1 MNDSAYTLHIEPSN
15 KKKPSGKFQKG
26 NIPWNK
32 GLSWEEQGIVGEE
45 ARKRKEA
52 FQKASHK
59 NGYSHKTPKSAHPV
73 IQMDDY
79 GNRLHWYESSE
90 VAARKL
96 GLHGRLIRKVCD
108 GERIHTGGFKWKWDE
123 HFLT

>member
-1 MNDSAYTLHIEPSN
+1 MNDSAYTLHLDPVRKREGRF
-15 KKKPSGKFQKG
+15 KKG

-32 GLSWEEQGIVGEE
+32 GMSWEQQGIVGEE

-52 FQKASHK
+52 FANAARKSVR
-59 NGYSHKTPKSAHPV
+59 SHKTPKNSHPV
-73 IQMDDY
+73 IQMDEY

-90 VAARKL
+90 AAARKL

-108 GERIHTGGFKWKWDE
+108 GQRLRTGGYRWRWDE
-123 HFLT
+123 RFRK

>member
-1 MNDSAYTLHIEPSN
+1 MNDSEYTLHLETAN
-15 KKKPSGKFQKG
+15 KKNKTSKFQKG

-52 FQKASHK
+52 FKKASHK
-59 NGYSHKTPKSAHPV
+59 NGYNHKTPKNSHPV

-79 GNRLHWYESSE
+79 GNRLHWYASSE

-96 GLHGRLIRKVCD
+96 GLHGRLIRRVCD
-108 GERIHTGGFKWKWDE
+108 GERQHTGGYKWCWDK

>member
-1 MNDSAYTLHIEPSN
+1 MNDSAYTLHLEPAN
-15 KKKPSGKFQKG
+15 KKNKTSKFQKG

-52 FQKASHK
+52 FKKASHK
-59 NGYSHKTPKSAHPV
+59 NGYSHKTPKNSHPV

-79 GNRLHWYESSE
+79 GNRLHWYASSE

-96 GLHGRLIRKVCD
+96 GLHGRLIRRVCD
-108 GERIHTGGFKWKWDE
+108 RERQHTGGYKWCWDK

>member
-1 MNDSAYTLHIEPSN
+1 MNDSAYTLHLEPAN
-15 KKKPSGKFQKG
+15 KKNKTSKFQKG

-52 FQKASHK
+52 FKKASHK
-59 NGYSHKTPKSAHPV
+59 NGYNHKTPKNSHPV

-79 GNRLHWYESSE
+79 GNRLHWYASSE

-96 GLHGRLIRKVCD
+96 GLHGRLIRRVCD
-108 GERIHTGGFKWKWDE
+108 GERQHTGGYKWCCDK